1 MSLDRPPIHL
11 DRFRETFHRDRKA
24 LVRNHG
30 PDAFDQ
36 GQVLY
41 VCRRTGRHV
50 VIRDAFYGTAP
61 AGPIDAFIER
71 LNRGWWA
78 GRRTFTGDEANDL
91 DLRPV
96 AGLYAH
102 YLAEVGFD
110 YSVEFA
116 ADFEASGDNGPT
128 NAWRMDARGKVQ
140 RLTLADDEG
149 VFRDQTGTF
158 FDPRA
163 GWRWLVERFEATGRM
178 AAAEVQGGYVIGV
191 RAGVPGDGDPEAR
204 EDPALAEVLAEWG
217 AGRFDTL
224 EFLGS
229 AEAARYPFVGERYP
243 EWLGLKSALVDRGA
257 LDLFVLADASEF
269 LAAIE
274 DQCKHHGVAVEWVDP
289 EDDIKVALHLGPLRV
304 EMAFSYP
311 YLRTLHTGRSFVE
324 GARAFYRPMVEALE
338 EAHDWWRLAQKA
350 IEGYDLSIE
359 RGVVLVVS
367 EPGSDVPVGRWPLL
381 DLVGRGDAHGE
392 ARTAALLE
400 LLGYDRESKRFIERP
415 DDLEH
420 CPLCGADARVGKVIR
435 PAALLGVD
443 PRTLAGVEI
452 GSHIVYY
459 TLECPRHVTPIEPT
473 PGRGLAELEAAYRRG
488 LVHARTELLV
498 AEMVEEAGGALLLV
512 GHDVG
517 SMMLEPARIRA
528 ALDALGQPS
537 SGERNAYAFFADA
550 LVIADKGLEPAALRR
565 ARLAALE
572 AVQPRFPNRTWPLDA
587 ARPVRLDVPPA
598 GRVERA
604 R

>member
-1 MSLDRPPIHL
+1 MTLARPPVHL

-24 LVRNHG
+24 LVRSHG

-36 GQVLY
+36 AQVLY

-50 VIRDAFYGTAP
+50 VIRDAFYGPAP
-61 AGPIDAFIER
+61 AGPVDAFIER
-71 LNRGWWA
+71 LARGWWA
-78 GRRTFTGDEANDL
+78 GRRTFSGDEVDDL
-91 DLRPV
+91 ELRPV
-96 AGLYAH
+96 AGLYAR

-116 ADFEASGDNGPT
+116 ADFDDPGPGAAVH
-128 NAWRMDARGKVQ
+128 AWRMDGRGKVVK
-140 RLTLADDEG
+140 LALPDDEG
-149 VFRDQTGTF
+149 MFRDQTGTF

-163 GWRWLVERFEATGRM
+163 GWRWLAERHEATGRL
-178 AAAEVQGGYVIGV
+178 AVAEVQGGYVIGV
-191 RAGVPGDGDPEAR
+191 RQGVPGDPDPAGR
-204 EDPALAEVLAEWG
+204 EDEALADALAEWG
-217 AGRFDTL
+217 AGRFDTI

-229 AEAARYPFVGERYP
+229 AEASRYPFVGERYP
-243 EWLGLKSALVDRGA
+243 EWLGPSSAAVAAGR

-304 EMAFSYP
+304 EMAFAYP

-324 GARAFYRPMVEALE
+324 GARAFFRPMVEALE
-338 EAHDWWRLAQKA
+338 EAHDWWLLAQKS
-350 IEGYDLSIE
+350 IEGYDLRIDG
-359 RGVVLVVS
+359 GVVLVVS

-400 LLGYDRESKRFIERP
+400 LLGYDRETRRFVERP

-435 PAALLGVD
+435 PQALLGVD
-443 PRTLAGVEI
+443 KRTLAGVEI

-459 TLECPRHVTPIEPT
+459 TLECPRHVTPIEPA
-473 PGRGLAELEAAYRRG
+473 PGRGLPELEAAYRRG
-488 LVHARTELLV
+488 LAQARTELLV
-498 AEMVEEAGGALLLV
+498 AEALEDAGGALLLV
-512 GHDVG
+512 GHDAG
-517 SMMLEPARIRA
+517 SLMLEPARIRA
-528 ALDALGQPS
+528 ALEALGLPS
-537 SGERNAYAFFADA
+537 TGEHHAYAFFADA
-550 LVIADKGLEPAALRR
+550 LVLGDKRIEPESLRR

-587 ARPVRLDVPPA
+587 ARPVKLDVPPA
-598 GRVERA
+598 GRVEPPR
-604 R
+604 